1 MCSHFRTHWY
11 SPRFFS
17 SPRRKGQERR
27 DGTVEHLL
35 CKQVCIQHFHIAYR
49 SAIIR
54 PTHFSDNRLGDAK
67 TVSNLAESLN
77 Q

>member
-1 MCSHFRTHWY
+1 MFTFQNTLVLSKVLLI
-11 SPRFFS
+11 S
-17 SPRRKGQERR
+17 KEEGAGEERWNNR
-27 DGTVEHLL
+27 APTM
-35 CKQVCIQHFHIAYR
+35 KQVCIQHFHISYR

-67 TVSNLAESLN
+67 AVSNLAESLN